1 VSVRSG
7 AATLKLALAVLAAPP
22 ALALLVLA
30 LSIVLVK
37 LPGCVASTF
46 TTIVQLALGAI
57 VPALKVRLVPNAAAV
72 AVPAQLLLTSGV
84 PAILRKPA
92 G

>member
-1 VSVRSG
+1 MRSG
-7 AATLKLALAVLAAPP
+7 AATLKVALAVAAAPP

-30 LSIVLVK
+30 LSIVFIR

-46 TTIVQLALGAI
+46 TTMVQLAFGAI
-57 VPALKVRLVPNAAAV
+57 VPALKAKLVPSAAA
-72 AVPAQLLLTSGV
+72 ATVPVQLSLTSGV
-84 PAILRKPA
+84 PAILRRPA